1 MKWDSEDYYRMDHYW
16 MEFDI
21 KPSPWWRNRDM
32 EGTGG
37 MDTGKLDTGWTP
49 EDGLWRTTMAG
60 DWWRT
65 R

>member
-1 MKWDSEDYYRMDHYW
+1 MDHYW

-37 MDTGKLDTGWTP
+37 IHKEFGLKASDTADVGYQGVENRIL
-49 EDGLWRTTMAG
+49 
-60 DWWRT
+60 
-65 R
+65 